1 MAGLAGLGS
10 VLAVDGFRI
19 DAALLDYVER
29 RYGDEARGRVTD
41 WQRLLE
47 SSQGLS
53 EREKLREVN
62 RFFNQLRFTS
72 DEEQWGKED
81 YWATPIEFLA
91 GNAGDCEDFSVAKY
105 FSLRELGVPL
115 EKLSLTYVKALKLNQ
130 AHMVVTYYA
139 TPDAEPLVLDNLVP
153 DIRAAGRRKDLLP
166 VYSFNGE
173 SLWLAKERGRG
184 RLVGDSSRLSL
195 WTDLIERME
204 ALPGQGGV
212 AAVLQ

>member
-1 MAGLAGLGS
+1 M
-10 VLAVDGFRI
+10 
-19 DAALLDYVER
+19 
-29 RYGDEARGRVTD
+29 
-41 WQRLLE
+41 
-47 SSQGLS
+47 
-53 EREKLREVN
+53 
-62 RFFNQLRFTS
+62 
-72 DEEQWGKED
+72 
-81 YWATPIEFLA
+81 
-91 GNAGDCEDFSVAKY
+91 
-105 FSLRELGVPL
+105 PL